1 MRPSYASESAASSAR
16 QSEARVSKGLERR
29 KHELCCNDPVAPIS
43 SSVRIA
49 ELNHRHGCRP
59 MRRSADTEIGTRALC
74 SGAAEQ
80 SASRGAGPS
89 QTCRP
94 SARSAPRRLLANRR
108 MGRRAA
114 AVIPPGGL
122 QSARCRVPRETRRR
136 QHSGAPPALV
146 ARAVT
151 PRSRPLRATQGR
163 HKWNQ
168 SGCSVPP
175 RPLSRAAKERPLPS
189 TRLPPQWR
197 RGADR
202 FERRRAPTEA
212 PTEAPHRDD

>member
-59 MRRSADTEIGTRALC
+59 MRCSADTEIGARALC

-151 PRSRPLRATQGR
+151 PRSRPLRATQG
-163 HKWNQ
+163 
-168 SGCSVPP
+168 
-175 RPLSRAAKERPLPS
+175 AD
-189 TRLPPQWR
+189 

-202 FERRRAPTEA
+202 RAAPGRLEAAPRSGQAGTRARARGAERPVDRGVR
-212 PTEAPHRDD
+212 